1 MGLPLVP
8 IAVIGYGLGA
18 FKLWGGF
25 GRTTFEADKKAQLTA
40 LWPFLFLASE
50 SFRANFKKA
59 LSD

>member
-1 MGLPLVP
+1 MTLTDC
-8 IAVIGYGLGA
+8 ASCR
-18 FKLWGGF
+18 LWGGF